1 MRKILLAIGGVIT
14 LVVAAGLIGNY
25 RFKQMKSYLMEYTFK
40 KLPLTSLSDGTYRG
54 TCKAFL
60 IKATTEITI
69 KNHHITSVEIT
80 DQKCGKGHEA
90 NEITSRII
98 KKQSLDVDAVSGA
111 TGSSKCLLIACE
123 KALLK
128 GKNEKRM

>member
-1 MRKILLAIGGVIT
+1 MRKILLAIGCMIM
-14 LVVAAGLIGNY
+14 LVLTAGLIGNY
-25 RFKQMKSYLMEYTFK
+25 RFKQMKSYLTEYTFK
-40 KLPLTSLSDGTYRG
+40 KLSLTSINDGTYQG

-80 DQKCGKGHEA
+80 DQKCGFGHEA
-90 NEITSRII
+90 NEITARII
-98 KKQSLDVDAVSGA
+98 KKQSLDVDAISGA

-128 GKNEKRM
+128 GKKSERM